1 MLSTVLSTLYE
12 LTQFLYSDPII
23 IPTGGSDGEEF
34 ANLPAMWESWV
45 QSLGEEDPLEKRM
58 ATHSSILAGEFHGQ
72 SSLTGYSPWGHKESD
87 ITEKLLL
94 SFIVK
99 EGLRKW
105 SVFLRLCYNYNH
117 NNNYPFSS
125 LYSDP

>member
-34 ANLPAMWESWV
+34 ANLPAMWESRV

-87 ITEKLLL
+87 MTERFHFRKLR
-94 SFIVK
+94 
-99 EGLRKW
+99 ERKIPYDIIYMW
-105 SVFLRLCYNYNH
+105 NFKTWYK
-117 NNNYPFSS
+117 
-125 LYSDP
+125 